1 MASRREI
8 RELALQALYQ
18 LDVWHGEEDQPL
30 DLLEPDAPMAD
41 AEREQ
46 AMQLARGA
54 WAMREEAE
62 KHITDLAPA
71 WPTARQPAVDRAI
84 LRLSFYEMASGYT
97 PGRAAI
103 NEAVELAKR
112 YSTERSPA
120 FINGVLDKIMRRL
133 ATRDELPAAEGE

>member
-18 LDVWHGEEDQPL
+18 LDVWHGEEQQPL
-30 DLLEPDAPMAD
+30 DVIQDDAPVSD

-46 AMQLARGA
+46 AMALARGA
-54 WAMREEAE
+54 WALRDEAE
-62 KHITDLAPA
+62 VHITDLAPA

-84 LRLSFYEMASGYT
+84 LRLAFYEMASGHT
-97 PGRAAI
+97 PARAAV
-103 NEAVELAKR
+103 NEAIELAKR

-133 ATRDELPAAEGE
+133 AARDELPDAAGE